1 MKGSLT
7 RHGTF
12 RLGREPASH
21 RPVDRRYA
29 AVDGGVPGA
38 GLAP

>member
-7 RHGTF
+7 GTGTF
-12 RLGREPASH
+12 RLGAR